1 MAEARQVQ
9 GELVLLVL
17 SGDME
22 KGLAACNLALAALA
36 AERPVTLFFSFWGL
50 NFLKRKE
57 RKHCVG
63 GPLLSRLLGWINRD
77 HAASQR
83 LGRFHLGGAGR
94 WALLRLMRRHRIPP
108 FRESLEMAHR
118 MGARVIAC
126 STTLGLMGLSRDDLI
141 SEVDEVAG
149 AMAFLDRARGGQAI
163 CIS

>member
-22 KGLAACNLALAALA
+22 KGLAACNLAIAALA
-36 AERPVTLFFSFWGL
+36 ADRPVTLFFSFWGL
-50 NFLKRKE
+50 NFLKE
-57 RKHCVG
+57 RKG
-63 GPLLSRLLGWINRD
+63 RADGTPLSRLFGWINRD

-108 FRESLEMAHR
+108 FRESLEMAHQ

-126 STTLGLMGLSRDDLI
+126 SATLSLMGLGRDDLI
-141 SEVDEVAG
+141 PEVDEIAG